1 MKFAVACLCSAIIG
15 GLVAVWL
22 VESRITSS
30 NSAIAQERF
39 REGPA
44 LPSDDAPPA
53 MGNLRPNA
61 GWVGPATPAPLPAF
75 AADGLTPEERI
86 NVAVY
91 ERVNKSVAHI
101 TLKGARSDSFWATEV
116 PAEGTGSGSVIDRQ
130 GHILTNYHV
139 VEDARQVEVTLFDGK
154 TYDAKFVGA
163 DPIND
168 TCIIKIDAAPEVLF
182 PVTFGDSRRLKVG
195 MRVFAIGNPFGLE
208 RTLTTGIVSSLN
220 RSLQIHQN
228 RTIKSIIQIDAAIN
242 PGNSGGPLLDTSG
255 RLIGMN
261 TAIASKTGQ
270 NSGVGFAI
278 PSTLIARI
286 VPQIIQNG
294 SVIRPEAGISKVFQT
309 ERGLLIAKL
318 IPGGPAERA
327 GLRGPAIGTKR
338 RGPFAIETVDRSAAD
353 MIIAVD
359 GEKAITADDFLGLI
373 EAHAPGETV
382 MLTIIRQGRQVQV
395 PVQLSSTAELTPR
408 TR

>member
-139 VEDARQVEVTLFDGK
+139 LG
-154 TYDAKFVGA
+154 
-163 DPIND
+163 DPAEAIECRRCR
-168 TCIIKIDAAPEVLF
+168 TTF
-182 PVTFGDSRRLKVG
+182 PVRD
-195 MRVFAIGNPFGLE
+195 
-208 RTLTTGIVSSLN
+208 GIPVM
-220 RSLQIHQN
+220 
-228 RTIKSIIQIDAAIN
+228 
-242 PGNSGGPLLDTSG
+242 LLDDATPG
-255 RLIGMN
+255 PQGIG
-261 TAIASKTGQ
+261 A
-270 NSGVGFAI
+270 
-278 PSTLIARI
+278 PL
-286 VPQIIQNG
+286 
-294 SVIRPEAGISKVFQT
+294 
-309 ERGLLIAKL
+309 
-318 IPGGPAERA
+318 
-327 GLRGPAIGTKR
+327 
-338 RGPFAIETVDRSAAD
+338 
-353 MIIAVD
+353 
-359 GEKAITADDFLGLI
+359 GE
-373 EAHAPGETV
+373 
-382 MLTIIRQGRQVQV
+382 
-395 PVQLSSTAELTPR
+395 
-408 TR
+408 